1 MNTNSNIKYET
12 IAASTKIFRGDNN
25 IYNSYNNNNL
35 LTGTYK
41 FFGFSREEVETYG
54 VAYEFETLNQL
65 KLVRLD
71 DQATREHIYNN
82 SNEEIQRI
90 LKINYGH
97 NEKNIRYSE
106 SSSDYKMSS
115 FLCNSGYDGY
125 MIEQMNTNM
134 GGTFHREMCICNP
147 KKNVRFVQQLTNNEE
162 ATKMRNEYK
171 LKLREIEDKEAR
183 RRSKQ
188 RPVYDLMSPNRATNN
203 MNNNSGNNFGNNSKN
218 NKNSTKSSLFGSR
231 LFGNN
236 NNNNNNNFGYET
248 PGGGK
253 YKIKSKNVMKTKK
266 MNNKGNKGNKGN
278 KSKNSKNN
286 KKAQKMK
293 TTRKKN

>member
-1 MNTNSNIKYET
+1 MNTNSDIKYET
-12 IAASTKIFRGDNN
+12 IAVSTKIFRGDNN
-25 IYNSYNNNNL
+25 MYNSYNNNHL

-54 VAYEFETLNQL
+54 VAYEFETLNPL

-71 DQATREHIYNN
+71 DEATREHIYNN

-115 FLCNSGYDGY
+115 FLCNTGYDGY

-183 RRSKQ
+183 RKSKQ
-188 RPVYDLMSPNRATNN
+188 RPIYDTMSPNGATTN
-203 MNNNSGNNFGNNSKN
+203 MNNNSGNNSKNSNNSNNSKS
-218 NKNSTKSSLFGSR
+218 KKPSSLFGSR

-248 PGGGK
+248 PGGAK
-253 YKIKSKNVMKTKK
+253 YKRKTKK
-266 MNNKGNKGNKGN
+266 KFKSKKMNN

-286 KKAQKMK
+286 KKTQKMK

>member
-1 MNTNSNIKYET
+1 MNTNSKIKYET
-12 IAASTKIFRGDNN
+12 IEKSTKIYRGDNN
-25 IYNSYNNNNL
+25 IYNSYNSNHL

-54 VAYEFETLNQL
+54 VAYEFETLNTL

-71 DQATREHIYNN
+71 DESTREHIYNN
-82 SNEEIQRI
+82 SNDEIQRI
-90 LKINYGH
+90 LKVNYGH

-115 FLCNSGYDGY
+115 FLCNAGYDGY

-147 KKNVRFVQQLTNNEE
+147 KKNVRFVQQLASNEE

-171 LKLREIEDKEAR
+171 QKLREIEDKEAR

-188 RPVYDLMSPNRATNN
+188 RPIYDTMSPNGAA
-203 MNNNSGNNFGNNSKN
+203 NNSDNNN
-218 NKNSTKSSLFGSR
+218 NKNSKKSSSLFGSK

-236 NNNNNNNFGYET
+236 NNNNNESGYQT
-248 PGGGK
+248 PGGAK
-253 YKIKSKNVMKTKK
+253 HKRKTKK
-266 MNNKGNKGNKGN
+266 NF
-278 KSKNSKNN
+278 KSKKHGRRKNT
-286 KKAQKMK
+286 K
-293 TTRKKN
+293 TRKSK

>member
-1 MNTNSNIKYET
+1 MNTNSDIKYET
-12 IAASTKIFRGDNN
+12 IAVSTKVFRGDNN
-25 IYNSYNNNNL
+25 VYNSYNSNHL
-35 LTGTYK
+35 LTGNYK

-54 VAYEFETLNQL
+54 VAYEFETLNTL

-71 DQATREHIYNN
+71 DQSTREYIYNN
-82 SNEEIQRI
+82 SNDEIQRI
-90 LKINYGH
+90 LKVNYGH

-115 FLCNSGYDGY
+115 FLCDAGYDGY

-147 KKNVRFVQQLTNNEE
+147 KKNVRFVQQLTTNEE

-171 LKLREIEDKEAR
+171 LKLREIEYKETR

-188 RPVYDLMSPNRATNN
+188 RPIYDTMSPNRAENNTNN
-203 MNNNSGNNFGNNSKN
+203 ISGNNNSKN
-218 NKNSTKSSLFGSR
+218 SKKSSSLFGTR

-236 NNNNNNNFGYET
+236 NNSNESGYET
-248 PGGGK
+248 PGGSRDK
-253 YKIKSKNVMKTKK
+253 RKTRKVMKSKKNI
-266 MNNKGNKGNKGN
+266 NKI
-278 KSKNSKNN
+278 KNN
-286 KKAQKMK
+286 KKVQ
-293 TTRKKN
+293 TQINTRKKK

>member
-1 MNTNSNIKYET
+1 MKRDI
-12 IAASTKIFRGDNN
+12 
-25 IYNSYNNNNL
+25 
-35 LTGTYK
+35 
-41 FFGFSREEVETYG
+41 
-54 VAYEFETLNQL
+54 

-71 DQATREHIYNN
+71 DPSTREYIYKN
-82 SNEEIQRI
+82 SNDAIKRI
-90 LKINYGH
+90 LEVNYGH
-97 NEKNIRYSE
+97 NEKNIRFSE

-115 FLCNSGYDGY
+115 FLCDSGYDGY

-134 GGTFHREMCICNP
+134 GGKFHREVCICNP

-188 RPVYDLMSPNRATNN
+188 RPMLNDRMSADEATTNI
-203 MNNNSGNNFGNNSKN
+203 NNNSGNNNSKN
-218 NKNSTKSSLFGSR
+218 SKKSSSLFGSR
-231 LFGNN
+231 LFG
-236 NNNNNNNFGYET
+236 NNNNNNFGYET

-253 YKIKSKNVMKTKK
+253 YKTKSKNVMKTKK
-266 MNNKGNKGNKGN
+266 MNNKGN

-293 TTRKKN
+293 TTRKKK

>member
-12 IAASTKIFRGDNN
+12 IEKSTKIYRGDNN
-25 IYNSYNNNNL
+25 IYNSYNNNHL

-54 VAYEFETLNQL
+54 VAYEFETLNTL

-71 DQATREHIYNN
+71 DQSTREHIYNN

-90 LKINYGH
+90 LKVNYGH

-115 FLCNSGYDGY
+115 FLCNAGYDGY

-134 GGTFHREMCICNP
+134 GGVFHREMCICNP
-147 KKNVRFVQQLTNNEE
+147 NKNVHFVQQLTSNEE
-162 ATKMRNEYK
+162 AIKMRNEYK
-171 LKLREIEDKEAR
+171 LKLREIEDKESR

-188 RPVYDLMSPNRATNN
+188 RPVYDLMSPNRAE
-203 MNNNSGNNFGNNSKN
+203 NNSKN
-218 NKNSTKSSLFGSR
+218 NNNNNSKKSPSLFGSK
-231 LFGNN
+231 LFSNN
-236 NNNNNNNFGYET
+236 NNEFGYNT
-248 PGGGK
+248 PGGAK
-253 YKIKSKNVMKTKK
+253 NKKNRNNFKSKKNKKNTRSSKKIKKY
-266 MNNKGNKGNKGN
+266 
-278 KSKNSKNN
+278 
-286 KKAQKMK
+286 
-293 TTRKKN
+293 TRKNIKN

>member
-12 IAASTKIFRGDNN
+12 IAVSTKIFRGDNN

-90 LKINYGH
+90 LKVNYGH

-115 FLCNSGYDGY
+115 FLCNAGYDGY

-188 RPVYDLMSPNRATNN
+188 RPVYDLMSPNRATTN
-203 MNNNSGNNFGNNSKN
+203 MNNNSGNNSGNNSKN
-218 NKNSTKSSLFGSR
+218 SKNSTKSSLFGSR

-236 NNNNNNNFGYET
+236 NNNNFGYET

-253 YKIKSKNVMKTKK
+253 YKTKSKNVMKTKK
-266 MNNKGNKGNKGN
+266 MNNKSKNN
-278 KSKNSKNN
+278 KNSKNN